1 VRHAGMPSSNFI
13 KRQTTNWGHILWDTV
28 YRNANSCML
37 ISFVSRVL
45 FVTFDILA
53 VADEKSSIYGF
64 QCVNAVADRRRDAP
78 R

>member
-1 VRHAGMPSSNFI
+1 
-13 KRQTTNWGHILWDTV
+13 
-28 YRNANSCML
+28 ML